1 MAVAFSIGFMR
12 ASVQDRLIMPT
23 DQHGQTHLGTIGLF
37 DDDDEHV
44 ASVKR
49 SEHHERE
56 RLESAARRL
65 DRRSDRQNRKDVKA
79 A

>member
-1 MAVAFSIGFMR
+1 MALAFSIDFMR

-23 DQHGQTHLGTIGLF
+23 DQHGQTHLGTMGLL

-44 ASVKR
+44 VSVKR
-49 SEHHERE
+49 SEYHERE
-56 RLESAARRL
+56 RLESTARRL